1 MEDLPPSI
9 EQTTELP
16 SEEPSQLPNPTQ
28 QHDDIATMDF
38 VPLEI
43 PQPPDPQ
50 PAMNMDYNEAGLR
63 RSQRARK
70 QPVKFKDYIP
80 HEQVAFESLFQF
92 TEEPPQKVQ
101 AMKAIHDPD
110 TLYLWEAMKES
121 DADKF
126 LEAMQ
131 QEVDDHTNRKHWE
144 LCKRRT
150 RQRKSAPA
158 GRQSRFAYSLGVIPP
173 LARWNS
179 TRGRRAIPRTQW
191 LAYLTLHS

>member
-1 MEDLPPSI
+1 MENMPPSI

-16 SEEPSQLPNPTQ
+16 SAEPFQLSNPTQ
-28 QHDDIATMDF
+28 QHDDIAAMDF

-50 PAMNMDYNEAGLR
+50 HNEAGLR
-63 RSQRARK
+63 RSQRVHK
-70 QPVKFKDYIP
+70 QPLKFKDYIP
-80 HEQVAFESLFQF
+80 HEQVAFESLFRF
-92 TEEPPQKVQ
+92 TEEQPREVQ

-131 QEVDDHTNRKHWE
+131 QEVDDHTKRKHW
-144 LCKRRT
+144 
-150 RQRKSAPA
+150 
-158 GRQSRFAYSLGVIPP
+158 
-173 LARWNS
+173 
-179 TRGRRAIPRTQW
+179 
-191 LAYLTLHS
+191 